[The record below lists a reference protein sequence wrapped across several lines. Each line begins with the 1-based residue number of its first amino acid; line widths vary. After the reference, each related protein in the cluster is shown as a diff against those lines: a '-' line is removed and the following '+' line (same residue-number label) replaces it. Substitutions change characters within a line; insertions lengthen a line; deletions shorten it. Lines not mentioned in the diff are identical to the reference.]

1 MPFGGRT
8 STTRSSRSPGSQAR
22 RHARQAQERQGADDR
37 LPAAGAGARRGPLAT
52 RRVRIPQ
59 RPREPAGAGLSPLR
73 LAGRES
79 GGGAPEIRWHDLRHF
94 TATQLLEMGLS
105 HFDVS
110 VQLGHEDGGAL
121 VMARYGHP
129 STDRARERLLAPRSA
144 SRAPKVVAALVAAL
158 ELVRMAKP
166 HGGLLD
172 HISRFRK
179 GPPSGPFFFQPA
191 RSGLATLVAARRLG
205 GVATQRPAKPFTPVL
220 LAWGSWLGGG
230 GRGGHGTDQS
240 RSDHQRRRCHTSPS
254 HHPSFLRGLAHA
266 RRGPTPVP
274 GYGRQRN
281 TARDTGNPAGD
292 VLLRHRLLRQPGG
305 FERLGCSSS
314 SNKGGL

>member
-1 MPFGGRT
+1 MITIARARKRDGSIGKPKNGKART
-8 STTRSSRSPGSQAR
+8 IAFLPPARVLDDLPRRPDPYVFHSARGNPLVQGSHHYAWR
-22 RHARQAQERQGADDR
+22 AVRA
-37 LPAAGAGARRGPLAT
+37 AAGLD
-52 RRVRIPQ
+52 V
-59 RPREPAGAGLSPLR
+59 
-73 LAGRES
+73 
-79 GGGAPEIRWHDLRHF
+79 RWHDLRHF
-94 TATQLLEMGLS
+94 TATQLLEMGMS

-191 RSGLATLVAARRLG
+191 RSGLATLVPPGASAEWLRSGLQSRLHRFDSGRRLPRSSFAILAEYLKLDRPG
-205 GVATQRPAKPFTPVL
+205 LYAHVAIAYHVADDADFKSLQALVARALSRVPVITGTQLRELIGPE
-220 LAWGSWLGGG
+220 
-230 GRGGHGTDQS
+230 
-240 RSDHQRRRCHTSPS
+240 RC
-254 HHPSFLRGLAHA
+254 A
-266 RRGPTPVP
+266 R
-274 GYGRQRN
+274 YEIEQEE
-281 TARDTGNPAGD
+281 A
-292 VLLRHRLLRQPGG
+292 
-305 FERLGCSSS
+305 
-314 SNKGGL
+314 